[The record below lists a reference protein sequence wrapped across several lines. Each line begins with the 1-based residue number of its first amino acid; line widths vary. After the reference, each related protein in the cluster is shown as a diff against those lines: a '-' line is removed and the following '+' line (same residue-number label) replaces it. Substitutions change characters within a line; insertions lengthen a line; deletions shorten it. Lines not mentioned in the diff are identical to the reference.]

1 VSGKLSAVHRTL
13 VDACRTIVVWGINLT
28 IYYASSNGGDDCVA
42 TSGENWHGYWSWV
55 QLVGFAFM
63 MCGEYCFYHLLPP

>member
-28 IYYASSNGGDDCVA
+28 IYYASSGGETCKVQCTVA
-42 TSGENWHGYWSWV
+42 G
-55 QLVGFAFM
+55 L
-63 MCGEYCFYHLLPP
+63 